1 MLSIAYSDLDRL
13 AKLPDVSID
22 ILTQTDWQ
30 TWATAQAEE
39 IEASKPNWRAWLAD
53 TLSTPTTAFAD

>member
-39 IEASKPNWRAWLAD
+39 IDASKPDWKAWLAE
-53 TLSTPTTAFAD
+53 TLSTHTIPGE